1 MKFPEFEKLLVQWL
15 WTMFD
20 ENTCVTDEL
29 IREKAKRII
38 QNLNQNKPEN
48 EKMNMNLSNS

>member
-1 MKFPEFEKLLVQWL
+1 
-15 WTMFD
+15 MFD

-38 QNLNQNKPEN
+38 ESLNTSNPEN
-48 EKMNMNLSNS
+48 EESK